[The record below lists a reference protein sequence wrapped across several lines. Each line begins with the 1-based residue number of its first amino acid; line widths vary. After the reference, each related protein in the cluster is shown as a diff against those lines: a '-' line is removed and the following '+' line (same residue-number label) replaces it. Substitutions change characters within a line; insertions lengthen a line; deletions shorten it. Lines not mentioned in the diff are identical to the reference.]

1 MAKKTFFNTPWG
13 ERGAVERIALIGG
26 GAIALFVGYKFFK
39 NIGDLYRT
47 TRGKI
52 QAGAELGVLET
63 KNILPNYT
71 ATQYNIM
78 AEQLYVAMK
87 NYWYSYGTDEDSI
100 KAVMVKMKN
109 DADVLKLIQAYG
121 NREGYDLSG
130 WLRDDMSDEYME
142 EYVNGPLRANGVTFQ
157 F

>member
-1 MAKKTFFNTPWG
+1 MAKKNFFNTPWG
-13 ERGAVERIALIGG
+13 ERGPTERIALIGG
-26 GAIALFVGYKFFK
+26 AVIGLYVGYRVIK

-47 TRGKI
+47 TKGRF
-52 QAGAELGVLET
+52 QANLELGALEN
-63 KNILPNYT
+63 KNINPSYT

-100 KAVMVKMKN
+100 KAVMQKMKN
-109 DADVLKLIQAYG
+109 DADVLKLVNAFG
-121 NREGYDLSG
+121 NREGYDLAG
-130 WLRDDMSDEYME
+130 WLRDDMEDPDME